1 MSAYNECYVYDASSI
16 LGEFFDYMTKD
27 MHYKMDEAFE
37 LLASSNIGTSFG
49 HGNPKY
55 VTGVSGPELA
65 WKLLYEVFGTWEEP
79 VESTITLNRSLEYWV
94 GWVLAQYQWS
104 RNVSF
109 RYLINHGLTASKV
122 ASRYILHEADISKF
136 FEFADS
142 VIEEAKTDEE
152 PALKRLRKYYEL
164 TQRQLSEKSGVSLRM
179 IQLYEQKQADIS
191 KAQVNIVTAL
201 AEALSCKVE
210 DLVG

>member
-27 MHYKMDEAFE
+27 MHFKMDEAFE

-55 VTGVSGPELA
+55 VAGVSGPELA
-65 WKLLYEVFGTWEEP
+65 WNLLYEVFGEWDEP

-94 GWVLAQYQWS
+94 GWVLAQYQWTK
-104 RNVSF
+104 NVSF
-109 RYLINHGLTASKV
+109 RYLIDHGLTASKV
-122 ASRYILHEADISKF
+122 ASRYILHEADVSKF

-142 VIEEAKTDEE
+142 VIEESQTDEE
-152 PALKRLRKYYEL
+152 STLKRLRKYYEL
-164 TQRQLSEKSGVSLRM
+164 TQKQLSEKSGVSLRM

-191 KAQVNIVTAL
+191 KAQVNIVRAL
-201 AEALSCKVE
+201 ADALSCSVE

>member
-1 MSAYNECYVYDASSI
+1 MNAYNECYVYDASSI

-37 LLASSNIGTSFG
+37 LLASSNIGKSFG
-49 HGNPKY
+49 HGNSKY
-55 VTGVSGPELA
+55 VAGVSGPELA

-94 GWVLAQYQWS
+94 GWVLAQYQWTK
-104 RNVSF
+104 NVSF

-201 AEALSCKVE
+201 AEALSCSVE

>member
-1 MSAYNECYVYDASSI
+1 MNAYNECYVYDASSI

-55 VTGVSGPELA
+55 VAGVSGPELA

-164 TQRQLSEKSGVSLRM
+164 TQKQLSEKSGVSLRM

>member
-1 MSAYNECYVYDASSI
+1 MNAYNECYIYDASSI

-55 VTGVSGPELA
+55 VAGVSGPELA

-94 GWVLAQYQWS
+94 GWVLAQYQWTK
-104 RNVSF
+104 NVSF

>member
-55 VTGVSGPELA
+55 VAGVSGPELA
-65 WKLLYEVFGTWEEP
+65 WNLLYEVFGEWDEP

-94 GWVLAQYQWS
+94 GWVLAQYQWTK
-104 RNVSF
+104 NVSF
-109 RYLINHGLTASKV
+109 RYLIDHGLTASKV
-122 ASRYILHEADISKF
+122 ASRYILHEADVSKF

-142 VIEEAKTDEE
+142 VIEESQTDEE
-152 PALKRLRKYYEL
+152 STLKRLRKYYEL

-191 KAQVNIVTAL
+191 KAQVNIVRAL
-201 AEALSCKVE
+201 ADALSCSVE

>member
-55 VTGVSGPELA
+55 VAGVSGPELA

-94 GWVLAQYQWS
+94 GWVLAQYQWTK
-104 RNVSF
+104 NVSF

-164 TQRQLSEKSGVSLRM
+164 TQKQLSEKSGVSLRM

>member
-1 MSAYNECYVYDASSI
+1 MNAYNECYVYDASSI

-55 VTGVSGPELA
+55 VAGVSGPELA
-65 WKLLYEVFGTWEEP
+65 WKLLYEVFGTWDES

-94 GWVLAQYQWS
+94 GWVLAQYQWTK
-104 RNVSF
+104 NVSF

-122 ASRYILHEADISKF
+122 ASRYILHEADVGKF

-142 VIEEAKTDEE
+142 VIEEARMNEE

-164 TQRQLSEKSGVSLRM
+164 TQKQLSEKSGVSLRM

-191 KAQVNIVTAL
+191 KAQVNIVKAL
-201 AEALSCKVE
+201 ADALSCKVE
-210 DLVG
+210 DLV

>member
-1 MSAYNECYVYDASSI
+1 MNAYNECYVYDASSI
-16 LGEFFDYMTKD
+16 LGEYFDYMIKD

-37 LLASSNIGTSFG
+37 LLASSDIGISFG

-55 VTGVSGPELA
+55 VAGVSGPELA

-94 GWVLAQYQWS
+94 GWVLAQYQWTK
-104 RNVSF
+104 NVSF

-164 TQRQLSEKSGVSLRM
+164 TQKQLSEKSGVSLRM

>member
-1 MSAYNECYVYDASSI
+1 MNAYNECYVYDASSI

-55 VTGVSGPELA
+55 VAGVSGPELA

-164 TQRQLSEKSGVSLRM
+164 TQKQLSEKSGVSLRM

-201 AEALSCKVE
+201 AEALSCRVE

>member
-1 MSAYNECYVYDASSI
+1 MNAYNECYVYDASSI
-16 LGEFFDYMTKD
+16 LGEYFDYMIKD

-37 LLASSNIGTSFG
+37 LLASSDIGISFG

-55 VTGVSGPELA
+55 VAGVSGPELA

-94 GWVLAQYQWS
+94 GWVLAQYQWTK
-104 RNVSF
+104 NVSF

-164 TQRQLSEKSGVSLRM
+164 TQKQLSEKSGVSLRM

-201 AEALSCKVE
+201 ARALSCRVE

>member
-1 MSAYNECYVYDASSI
+1 MNAYNECYVYDASSI

-55 VTGVSGPELA
+55 VAGVSGPELA

-94 GWVLAQYQWS
+94 GWVLAQYQWTK
-104 RNVSF
+104 NVSF

-164 TQRQLSEKSGVSLRM
+164 TQKQLSEKSGVSLRM

>member
-1 MSAYNECYVYDASSI
+1 MNAYNECYVYDASSI

-37 LLASSNIGTSFG
+37 LLASSNIGKSFG

-55 VTGVSGPELA
+55 VAGVSGPELA

-164 TQRQLSEKSGVSLRM
+164 TQKQLSEKSGVSLRM

-201 AEALSCKVE
+201 AEALSCSVE